1 MCTSSEAYKTHFPA
15 KPCSVAG
22 ALASRAI
29 ARPIKFARDPPPVR
43 LPRKPAHP
51 IASASQ
57 PTTVRSSV
65 TAAGAE
71 RQAVTFWLST
81 LAKQVG
87 DCAYRLSGTKH
98 IAKEATV
105 LRPAVVNHIMEI
117 GESFCPHCIFWQGGL
132 K

>member
-1 MCTSSEAYKTHFPA
+1 MKTGAPDRLGQPA
-15 KPCSVAG
+15 NDCPLQRDRCGGGAPGSNVLVKYAG
-22 ALASRAI
+22 
-29 ARPIKFARDPPPVR
+29 
-43 LPRKPAHP
+43 
-51 IASASQ
+51 Q
-57 PTTVRSSV
+57 
-65 TAAGAE
+65 
-71 RQAVTFWLST
+71 
-81 LAKQVG
+81 QVG

>member
-15 KPCSVAG
+15 KPCSFAG

-29 ARPIKFARDPPPVR
+29 TRPIKFARDPPPVR

-51 IASASQ
+51 IASAR
-57 PTTVRSSV
+57 PTNDRPLQRDCCGGRAPSSNV
-65 TAAGAE
+65 LVKYAG
-71 RQAVTFWLST
+71 Q
-81 LAKQVG
+81 QVG

-117 GESFCPHCIFWQGGL
+117 CESFCPHCIFWQGGL